1 MCSMRI
7 FCIGYVRMSE
17 LQLTVTV
24 FVFML
29 NPQALHF
36 QTVFAAA
43 QVAGWYDPSRVR
55 VDHVGFGVVLGED
68 K

>member
-1 MCSMRI
+1 MCWLCPSYI
-7 FCIGYVRMSE
+7 
-17 LQLTVTV
+17 VTV

-43 QVAGWYDPSRVR
+43 QLAGWYDPSKVR